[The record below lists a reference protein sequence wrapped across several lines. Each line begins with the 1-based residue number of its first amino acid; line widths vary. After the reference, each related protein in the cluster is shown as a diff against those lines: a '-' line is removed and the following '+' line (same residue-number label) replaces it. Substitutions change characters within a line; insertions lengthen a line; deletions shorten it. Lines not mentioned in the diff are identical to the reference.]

1 MVSLNY
7 ETIATNYIRF
17 KQAERL
23 KKTSFDLQIMNKQL
37 GWVWVKNIFQG
48 EIQFLESLEGRGR
61 EGWRQNY
68 SLNLKISREFSD
80 PLTVNRT
87 ENASD
92 ILIIICYFL
101 KAASLGVYFYIVH

>member
-37 GWVWVKNIFQG
+37 GWVWVKNIFQD
-48 EIQFLESLEGRGR
+48 ENQFLFCYFWRVWREGGGRG
-61 EGWRQNY
+61 GD
-68 SLNLKISREFSD
+68 KT
-80 PLTVNRT
+80 TV
-87 ENASD
+87 
-92 ILIIICYFL
+92 
-101 KAASLGVYFYIVH
+101 

>member
-37 GWVWVKNIFQG
+37 GWVWVKIFFRARSNSCFAIFG
-48 EIQFLESLEGRGR
+48 EFGGKGEGGVATKL
-61 EGWRQNY
+61 QC
-68 SLNLKISREFSD
+68 KIENFTRVFG
-80 PLTVNRT
+80 PFNR
-87 ENASD
+87 
-92 ILIIICYFL
+92 
-101 KAASLGVYFYIVH
+101 

>member
-1 MVSLNY
+1 MGLG
-7 ETIATNYIRF
+7 
-17 KQAERL
+17 
-23 KKTSFDLQIMNKQL
+23 KKYFSGRDPIPVLL
-37 GWVWVKNIFQG
+37 
-48 EIQFLESLEGRGR
+48 FLESLEGRGR

-68 SLNLKISREFSD
+68 SVNLKISREFSD

-101 KAASLGVYFYIVH
+101 KAASLGVYSYIVH